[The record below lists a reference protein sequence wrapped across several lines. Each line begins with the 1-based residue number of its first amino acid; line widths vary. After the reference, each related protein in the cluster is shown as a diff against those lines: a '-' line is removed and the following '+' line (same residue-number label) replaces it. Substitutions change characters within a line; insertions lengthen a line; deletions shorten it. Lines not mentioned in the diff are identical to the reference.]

1 MVNQSPSCFPFS
13 PGSRFRYSLT
23 SSLRTVLT
31 DGRGRHF
38 NALMPKVQRML
49 KEIMGMEL
57 VLLRHRE
64 SASSK
69 SELHFSFLL
78 SHCLSRLTKGG
89 LSLLTD
95 PPKAWLLRSTLPQPL
110 LRHAATFSQK
120 SYAARLPFEIDQL
133 GGGKKGMRQE
143 VGEWMV
149 DEIAIGDIFDDD
161 EEDDDEN
168 DGDDIEKLD
177 GAGVMRD
184 AKREEGAAYG
194 VLGTILA
201 LILVNGKVLGDGEFK
216 FFFLASVIWRK
227 LTIDS
232 FQIN

>member
-1 MVNQSPSCFPFS
+1 
-13 PGSRFRYSLT
+13 
-23 SSLRTVLT
+23 
-31 DGRGRHF
+31 
-38 NALMPKVQRML
+38 
-49 KEIMGMEL
+49 
-57 VLLRHRE
+57 
-64 SASSK
+64 
-69 SELHFSFLL
+69 
-78 SHCLSRLTKGG
+78 
-89 LSLLTD
+89 
-95 PPKAWLLRSTLPQPL
+95 
-110 LRHAATFSQK
+110 
-120 SYAARLPFEIDQL
+120 
-133 GGGKKGMRQE
+133 MRQE